1 MVKSTKIGYTKI
13 KLYSL
18 IEKMSDVELQKAWEY
33 LQILHY
39 DSSMLAAI
47 ENSKERQKPGDTFTK
62 EEALQILY
70 FAQQDK

>member
-1 MVKSTKIGYTKI
+1 
-13 KLYSL
+13 
-18 IEKMSDVELQKAWEY
+18 MSDVELQKAWEY